1 VSRWRLVVL
10 APLLLVPAACGTSVL
25 EAGKV
30 ADGAEKAFEEQVGV
44 RPDVACPDDLKAE
57 VGAKAHCTANAP
69 GDPTRYGVTV
79 TVTEVNG
86 DDATYAVEVDDQ
98 PQG

>member
-10 APLLLVPAACGTSVL
+10 APLLLVAAACGSGVL

-44 RPDVACPDDLKAE
+44 RADVTCPDDLQAE
-57 VGAKAHCTANAP
+57 VGAKGHCTANAP
-69 GDPTRYGVTV
+69 GDATTYGVTV
-79 TVTEVNG
+79 TVTEVDG
-86 DDATYAVEVDDQ
+86 DDTTYTVEVDDE
-98 PQG
+98 PQD

>member
-1 VSRWRLVVL
+1 VL

-79 TVTEVNG
+79 TVTEVDG